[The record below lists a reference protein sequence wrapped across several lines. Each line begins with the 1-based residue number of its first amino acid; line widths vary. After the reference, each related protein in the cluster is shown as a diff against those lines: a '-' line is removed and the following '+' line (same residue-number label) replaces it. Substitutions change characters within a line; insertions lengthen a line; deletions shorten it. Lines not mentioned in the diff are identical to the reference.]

1 MTSRVRSA
9 LLLVP
14 PPVVYAA
21 FFGAGVL
28 LDRLVPWS
36 PAWMRTELPRGIAWL
51 LMIVAVGLG
60 IASVG
65 WLRWR
70 RTTVLPHGQPT
81 HLVTDGPYAMSRN
94 PIYVALTCAYCAG
107 AVLVARVWP
116 LVFLV
121 GPLLVMQQLIIPF
134 EEQRMRAAFGERYED
149 YCRRVRRW
157 I

>member
-1 MTSRVRSA
+1 
-9 LLLVP
+9 
-14 PPVVYAA
+14 
-21 FFGAGVL
+21 
-28 LDRLVPWS
+28 
-36 PAWMRTELPRGIAWL
+36 
-51 LMIVAVGLG
+51 MIVAVGLG